1 MPPKHN
7 SRSWNWQGEK
17 FHSAASYSPLR
28 SSMLV
33 PYFPHPTSFQ
43 LYSSWGWNDPWAHT
57 ASYFRPYRVEYAAPK
72 EPSCA
77 RQTYVEND
85 CFKTKNRSRVENKKK
100 VVKQIYVIKRDG
112 RKDKCSD
119 LNVID
124 EKPISVLETSAIDG
138 KGREKLTFDIPNAK
152 SEQSELKKPKIKKK
166 SLLSRIEAKPSHP
179 LDSSNWQKKKLQR
192 LSAQELK
199 QRNMSWVPKGSIQT
213 QDKDDGPAKG
223 AMQLKKKRRSKR
235 RSSKLLVSTSSI

>member
-1 MPPKHN
+1 MAKYLKQNEAKHANRSNDDKSSKMPPKHN

-17 FHSAASYSPLR
+17 FHSATSYSPLR
-28 SSMLV
+28 SSMPV
-33 PYFPHPTSFQ
+33 PYSPHPTSFQ
-43 LYSSWGWNDPWAHT
+43 PYSSWGWNDPWAHT

-77 RQTYVEND
+77 RQPYVEND
-85 CFKTKNRSRVENKKK
+85 RFKTKNRSRVENKKK

-119 LNVID
+119 LNAID
-124 EKPISVLETSAIDG
+124 EKPINVLETSAIDG

-166 SLLSRIEAKPSHP
+166 IIAVQ
-179 LDSSNWQKKKLQR
+179 N
-192 LSAQELK
+192 
-199 QRNMSWVPKGSIQT
+199 
-213 QDKDDGPAKG
+213 
-223 AMQLKKKRRSKR
+223 
-235 RSSKLLVSTSSI
+235 